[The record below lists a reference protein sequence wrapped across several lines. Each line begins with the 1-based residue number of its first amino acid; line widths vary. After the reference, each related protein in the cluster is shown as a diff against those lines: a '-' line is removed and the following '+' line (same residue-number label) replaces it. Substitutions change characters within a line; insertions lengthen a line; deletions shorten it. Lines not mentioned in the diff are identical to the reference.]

1 MRRLLFNPGSSG
13 RSRDLGLLLVRVAAA
28 ASVLGAHG
36 WGKLIHFAERSS
48 RFPDPLGLGSEISL
62 GLAVFA
68 EVVCAITLILGLAGR
83 LSAVV
88 LTGLFTVA
96 FFMVH
101 AGDPFGKKELAF
113 VYLVIFT
120 ALALTGPGR
129 FSLDG
134 LIRKR

>member
-1 MRRLLFNPGSSG
+1 M
-13 RSRDLGLLLVRVAAA
+13 
-28 ASVLGAHG
+28 
-36 WGKLIHFAERSS
+36 
-48 RFPDPLGLGSEISL
+48 
-62 GLAVFA
+62 
-68 EVVCAITLILGLAGR
+68 
-83 LSAVV
+83 